1 MKGVAEVGKKLG
13 EMWKALSDAEKEPF
27 NKMAADD
34 KERYAKAMEGYTP
47 PEGSDEPEPK
57 KGKKAKAKKDPNA
70 PKKALSAFILFSNA
84 KRAEVTAELKAAN
97 PDMKGVAEVGKKLGE
112 MWKALSDAEK
122 EPFNKM
128 AADDKERYAKAMED
142 YKLTQGGEGTQETE
156 REMDGTQE
164 AEVKG
169 EQ

>member
-1 MKGVAEVGKKLG
+1 
-13 EMWKALSDAEKEPF
+13 
-27 NKMAADD
+27 
-34 KERYAKAMEGYTP
+34 MEGYTP

>member
-27 NKMAADD
+27 NKMAA
-34 KERYAKAMEGYTP
+34 G
-47 PEGSDEPEPK
+47 
-57 KGKKAKAKKDPNA
+57 
-70 PKKALSAFILFSNA
+70 
-84 KRAEVTAELKAAN
+84 
-97 PDMKGVAEVGKKLGE
+97 
-112 MWKALSDAEK
+112 
-122 EPFNKM
+122 
-128 AADDKERYAKAMED
+128 DKERYAKAMED